1 MALLNLDFRNMDLG
15 FTFLLTF
22 HYGAIKAWLLSVRI
36 LFKVLLTFHYGAIK
50 PEKLFKLL
58 ELFI

>member
-22 HYGAIKAWLLSVRI
+22 HYGAIKPLSKFLNLTRSAI
-36 LFKVLLTFHYGAIK
+36 LTFHYGAIEPPLALK
-50 PEKLFKLL
+50 PLY
-58 ELFI
+58 I